1 MITKQYTFCK
11 NTKTKVCIKPIT
23 EVSIGWEGSGRN
35 RSCRGKPLNSA
46 LDWNWGSVRHSRQ
59 MLSTPKSGGQLG
71 GLAGGLGARDGQ
83 MGLQPLSQGLGG
95 D

>member
-1 MITKQYTFCK
+1 MGWRRGLRDDSDS
-11 NTKTKVCIKPIT
+11 
-23 EVSIGWEGSGRN
+23 EVGVLIRWEGCGGN
-35 RSCRGKPLNSA
+35 RSCGGKPLNLA
-46 LDWNWGSVRHSRQ
+46 LDWNLGSVRHPRK

-83 MGLQPLSQGLGG
+83 MELQPLSQGLGG